1 MRRITSTGVMLIEVA
16 PPARPI
22 KRRKVT
28 SSEVAL
34 YLEEVLP
41 SCRSPSLA
49 SWRLSQELAVLA
61 AAFRDGRL
69 RGLRVRQDGPLQ
81 AHVEISGLRPDGSEA
96 VEIVFECPEN
106 YPLVPPLLRHSNWR
120 CSGQVPGCIYQGDLL
135 QLEQLQV
142 DRWSFTMGFADL
154 LADLLDVTATAK

>member
-1 MRRITSTGVMLIEVA
+1 MLIEVA
-16 PPARPI
+16 SPARPV
-22 KRRKVT
+22 KRRKVS

-61 AAFRDGRL
+61 AVAFRDGR
-69 RGLRVRQDGPLQ
+69 LRVRQDGPLQ
-81 AHVEISGLRPDGSEA
+81 ALVEISGLRPDGSEA

-120 CSGQVPGCIYQGDLL
+120 CSGQVPGWIYQGDLL
-135 QLEQLQV
+135 QLERLQV

-154 LADLLDVTATAK
+154 LADLLDVTAAK